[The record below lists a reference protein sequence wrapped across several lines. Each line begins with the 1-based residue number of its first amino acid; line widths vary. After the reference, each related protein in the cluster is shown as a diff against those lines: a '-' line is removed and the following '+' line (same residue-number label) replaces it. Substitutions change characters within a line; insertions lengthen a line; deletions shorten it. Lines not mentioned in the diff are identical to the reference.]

1 MFYLEDQHAQTKF
14 IEMQN
19 QKAFESKRLRKLEQE
34 NDLLKLL
41 YADLLQKFSAMKD
54 GFVRRS
60 RVC

>member
-1 MFYLEDQHAQTKF
+1 MRKMKF

-54 GFVRRS
+54 GFVRRT